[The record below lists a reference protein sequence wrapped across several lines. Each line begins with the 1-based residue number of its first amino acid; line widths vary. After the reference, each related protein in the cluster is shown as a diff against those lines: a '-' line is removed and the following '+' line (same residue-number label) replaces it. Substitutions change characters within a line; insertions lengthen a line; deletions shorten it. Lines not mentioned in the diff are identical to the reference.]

1 MENNLNIVKSEF
13 KELPNNIEAEQSVI
27 GSILVT
33 NEIFDE
39 ISTII
44 SSINFY
50 DPMHQKIY
58 NAIESLIYKGMLAN
72 PITLKNYFEDEK
84 DDLDV
89 PEYLVKITKFSTS
102 IRQAIEYS
110 KIIYDMFVRRELIK
124 ISEQTIDN
132 AKITDLDSSGQNII
146 ENSERLLFDLAE
158 KGSFNSSLI
167 KFDDAMKQT
176 IEMASA
182 AYKNEGGIVGV
193 PTGLRDLDDKLG
205 GLHQSDLIII
215 AGRPSMGKTS
225 LATNIA
231 FNAAKH
237 IQDNQKKSSVAFF
250 SLEMSSEQLSTRI
263 LSEQARI
270 GSNDIRRGR
279 ISDEQFDQFLETSKN
294 IAELPLF
301 IDETPAISIAA
312 MSNRARRIKRL
323 HGLDMIVVDYIQ
335 LMRGT
340 TYNKDGRVQ
349 EISQITQ
356 GLKAIAKE
364 LGVPVVALSQL
375 SRQVEQRDDHK
386 PQLADLRE
394 SGSIEQDA
402 DVVMFVYREGYYLQ
416 RKEPREATVE
426 HAEWQAK
433 MNEVAHLAEIII
445 GKQRHGPIG
454 KVTLE
459 FEKDLQ
465 NLKILKLIKFKYKT
479 LMLTSLYENT
489 ILKNPKFIILILFI
503 TLISFGYYSK
513 DFRLDAS
520 SETLLIEDDPD
531 LEYLREI
538 TNRYGSKEFLVL
550 TYTPNEGMI
559 SNTSINNLLSLKY
572 KIQSLDW
579 VHSVITLL
587 DIPLL
592 NNTDAPL
599 QERLK
604 GFKTLKDED
613 VDKNRGFKEILE
625 SPVFRN
631 FVISE
636 SGKTSGIIVN
646 IKQNPILEDI
656 ENRSKKEID
665 EHRDKIKK
673 QNHKNILEIRDV
685 IKSYDDV
692 GKIYLGGIPMIA
704 DDMMTFIKSDIIVF
718 GLGVL
723 LFIIATLWFVFKK

>member
-1 MENNLNIVKSEF
+1 MENNLSIVKENF

-39 ISTII
+39 INTIV
-44 SSINFY
+44 SNVNFY
-50 DPMHQKIY
+50 DPMHQKIF
-58 NAIESLIYKGMLAN
+58 NAIESMIYKGMLAN
-72 PITLKNYFEDEK
+72 PITLKNYFENEK
-84 DDLDV
+84 DELNV

-102 IRQAIEYS
+102 VRQAIEYS

-124 ISEQTIDN
+124 ISEQIIDN
-132 AKITDLDSSGQNII
+132 AKENDLENSGQNII
-146 ENSERLLFDLAE
+146 ENSEKLLYDLAE
-158 KGSFNSSLI
+158 KGTFNSSLI

-193 PTGLRDLDDKLG
+193 PTGLRDLDNKLG

-231 FNAAKH
+231 FNAAKN
-237 IQDNQKKSSVAFF
+237 IQDSGKKSSIAFF

-263 LSEQARI
+263 ISEQARI

-279 ISDEQFDQFLETSKN
+279 ISDEQFDQFLETSKD
-294 IAELPLF
+294 ISELPLY

-323 HGLDMIVVDYIQ
+323 HGLDLIVVDYIQ
-335 LMRGT
+335 LMKGLFN
-340 TYNKDGRVQ
+340 NKDGRVQ

-364 LGVPVVALSQL
+364 LGVPVLALSQL

-459 FEKDLQ
+459 FEERFT
-465 NLKILKLIKFKYKT
+465 KFKDT
-479 LMLTSLYENT
+479 Q
-489 ILKNPKFIILILFI
+489 
-503 TLISFGYYSK
+503 
-513 DFRLDAS
+513 
-520 SETLLIEDDPD
+520 
-531 LEYLREI
+531 
-538 TNRYGSKEFLVL
+538 
-550 TYTPNEGMI
+550 
-559 SNTSINNLLSLKY
+559 NN
-572 KIQSLDW
+572 
-579 VHSVITLL
+579 
-587 DIPLL
+587 
-592 NNTDAPL
+592 
-599 QERLK
+599 
-604 GFKTLKDED
+604 
-613 VDKNRGFKEILE
+613 
-625 SPVFRN
+625 
-631 FVISE
+631 
-636 SGKTSGIIVN
+636 
-646 IKQNPILEDI
+646 
-656 ENRSKKEID
+656 
-665 EHRDKIKK
+665 
-673 QNHKNILEIRDV
+673 
-685 IKSYDDV
+685 
-692 GKIYLGGIPMIA
+692 
-704 DDMMTFIKSDIIVF
+704 
-718 GLGVL
+718 
-723 LFIIATLWFVFKK
+723 

>member
-1 MENNLNIVKSEF
+1 MDNNLSVVKDSF

-27 GSILVT
+27 GTILVT

-39 ISTII
+39 INTII
-44 SSINFY
+44 SNVNFF
-50 DPMHQKIY
+50 DPMHQKIF
-58 NAIESLIYKGMLAN
+58 NAIESMIYKGLLAN
-72 PITLKNYFEDEK
+72 PITLKNYFESEK
-84 DDLDV
+84 DEINI

-102 IRQAIEYS
+102 ARQAIEYS
-110 KIIYDMFVRRELIK
+110 KIIYDMYVRRELIK
-124 ISEQTIDN
+124 ISDQIIDD
-132 AKITDLDSSGQNII
+132 AKENDINISGQNII
-146 ENSERLLFDLAE
+146 ENSEKLLYDLAE
-158 KGSFNSSLI
+158 KGTFSSSLI

-231 FNAAKH
+231 FNAAQN
-237 IQDNQKKSSVAFF
+237 IQESGVKSSVAFF

-263 LSEQARI
+263 ISEQARI

-294 IAELPLF
+294 ISELPLF

-323 HGLDMIVVDYIQ
+323 HGLDLIVVDYIQ
-335 LMRGT
+335 LMKGSLN
-340 TYNKDGRVQ
+340 NKDGRVQ

-364 LGVPVVALSQL
+364 LGVPVLALSQL

-459 FEKDLQ
+459 FEERFT
-465 NLKILKLIKFKYKT
+465 KFKDT
-479 LMLTSLYENT
+479 Q
-489 ILKNPKFIILILFI
+489 
-503 TLISFGYYSK
+503 
-513 DFRLDAS
+513 
-520 SETLLIEDDPD
+520 
-531 LEYLREI
+531 
-538 TNRYGSKEFLVL
+538 
-550 TYTPNEGMI
+550 
-559 SNTSINNLLSLKY
+559 NN
-572 KIQSLDW
+572 
-579 VHSVITLL
+579 
-587 DIPLL
+587 
-592 NNTDAPL
+592 
-599 QERLK
+599 
-604 GFKTLKDED
+604 
-613 VDKNRGFKEILE
+613 
-625 SPVFRN
+625 
-631 FVISE
+631 
-636 SGKTSGIIVN
+636 
-646 IKQNPILEDI
+646 
-656 ENRSKKEID
+656 
-665 EHRDKIKK
+665 
-673 QNHKNILEIRDV
+673 
-685 IKSYDDV
+685 
-692 GKIYLGGIPMIA
+692 
-704 DDMMTFIKSDIIVF
+704 
-718 GLGVL
+718 
-723 LFIIATLWFVFKK
+723 